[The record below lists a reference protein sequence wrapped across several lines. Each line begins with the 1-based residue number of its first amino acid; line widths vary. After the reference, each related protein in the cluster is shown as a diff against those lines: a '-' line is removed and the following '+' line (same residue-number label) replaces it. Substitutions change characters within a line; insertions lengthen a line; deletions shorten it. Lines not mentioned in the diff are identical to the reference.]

1 MMEKNNFDLS
11 SSGESRRYA
20 FTAIIWSVL
29 VAGSLAWNLHQE
41 GRNTLNTAAVAA
53 RANIAKDIGF
63 RRWASSH
70 GGVYIPPT
78 EHTPPNPYLKV
89 PDRDVVTTTGKTLTL
104 MNPAY
109 MLREL
114 QTDFPGEYGNKSHI
128 TSLKLLNPNNAPDDW
143 ETAALHTFEQGEK
156 VRQEVQHINDQ
167 PYLRMMTPM
176 IAEKGCLKCHG
187 FQGYKEGDIRGG
199 ISTVVALAPYLTR
212 ERELG
217 ISLSLTHGAIWLIGL
232 AGLGVSYRRDRNLA
246 GARQKAIDDL
256 RESEQKYHL
265 VADYTSDW
273 EYWLGVDGEIVYMS
287 PSCKALTGHDAGE
300 FSADPGLLSSLV
312 HPDDRA
318 AYEVHWLG
326 HSEHAE
332 AGEAEFRIIN
342 KDGEIRWI
350 SHHCRPVFDQ
360 HENWRGIRAGNRD
373 ITGRRI
379 AEDKITELNRDLE
392 QRVTERTAQ
401 LESANKELEAFSYSV
416 SHDLRAPLRAIDG
429 FSNILLQD
437 YAGKLD
443 AEGKRLLSVVLSS
456 TKRMSQLI
464 DDILKFS
471 RTGRLEITFSEIDME
486 KLAHSVIEE
495 LQPSTAG
502 SKLQFEI
509 EHIPRAKGDLA
520 MMHQVFVNLLSNA
533 IKFSRASEIPKIRVG
548 ATVNDDETIYYVR
561 DNGVGFDMRFADKL
575 FGVFQRL
582 HSMEEFEGTGIGLA
596 IVKRIVTRHGGRVWA
611 EGKVNK
617 GATLYFAL
625 PGKINDQGRT
635 LNPL

>member
-1 MMEKNNFDLS
+1 MKNNSFDFS
-11 SSGESRRYA
+11 SSGGSRRYA
-20 FTAIIWSVL
+20 FIAILWSVL
-29 VAGSLAWNLHQE
+29 VAGSLVGNLHQE

-70 GGVYIPPT
+70 GGVYVPPT

-89 PDRDVVTTTGKTLTL
+89 PDRDVTTTAGKALTL

-128 TSLKLLNPNNAPDDW
+128 TSLKLLNPKNAPDDW
-143 ETAALHTFEQGEK
+143 ETAALRSFEQGEK
-156 VRQEVQHINDQ
+156 VLQEVQHIDGQ
-167 PYLRMMTPM
+167 PFLRMMMPM

-199 ISTVVALAPYLTR
+199 ISTAVALAPYLTR
-212 ERELG
+212 EHELS

-246 GARQKAIDDL
+246 GARQKAVNDL
-256 RESEQKYHL
+256 SENEQKYHL

-287 PSCKALTGHDAGE
+287 PSCKALTGHDSEE
-300 FSADPGLLSSLV
+300 FSADPGLLLSLV

-318 AYEVHWLG
+318 EYEAHWHG

-332 AGEAEFRIIN
+332 AGAAEFRIIN
-342 KDGEIRWI
+342 KDGETRWI
-350 SHHCRPVFDQ
+350 SHRCRPVFDQ
-360 HENWRGIRAGNRD
+360 HGKWRGIRAGNRD
-373 ITGRRI
+373 ITERRV
-379 AEDKITELNRDLE
+379 AENKITELNRDLE
-392 QRVTERTAQ
+392 QRVAERTKQ

-416 SHDLRAPLRAIDG
+416 SHDLRTPLRAIDG
-429 FSNILLQD
+429 FSHILIQD
-437 YAGKLD
+437 YADKLD
-443 AEGKRLLSVVLSS
+443 DEAKRLLNVVLNNAE
-456 TKRMSQLI
+456 RMSQLI

-471 RTGRLEITFSEIDME
+471 RTGRLEITFTEIDME
-486 KLAHSVIEE
+486 KMAHTVVEE
-495 LQPSTAG
+495 LQPSIANN
-502 SKLQFEI
+502 KLQLEI
-509 EHIPRAKGDLA
+509 GHIPAATGDSA

-533 IKFSRASEIPKIRVG
+533 IKFSRTRETPRIQVG
-548 ATVNDDETIYYVR
+548 ATVQDRETTYFVR
-561 DNGVGFDMRFADKL
+561 DNGVGFDMHYADKL

-582 HSMEEFEGTGIGLA
+582 HGMEEFEGTGIGLA

-611 EGKVNK
+611 EGKIDQ
-617 GATLYFAL
+617 GATFYFAL
-625 PGKINDQGRT
+625 PTTRN
-635 LNPL
+635 N

>member
-1 MMEKNNFDLS
+1 MDTNKFDFS
-11 SSGESRRYA
+11 SSGEPRRYVFMA
-20 FTAIIWSVL
+20 FIWSVL
-29 VAGSLAWNLHQE
+29 VACSLVWNLHQE
-41 GRNTLNTAAVAA
+41 GLNTINTAAVAA

-70 GGVYIPPT
+70 GGVYVPPT

-128 TSLKLLNPNNAPDDW
+128 TSLKLLNPKNAPDDW
-143 ETAALHTFEQGEK
+143 EGAALRSFEQGEI
-156 VRQEVQHINDQ
+156 VRQEVQQINGQ
-167 PYLRMMTPM
+167 SYLRMMMPLT
-176 IAEKGCLKCHG
+176 AEQGCLKCHSI
-187 FQGYKEGDIRGG
+187 QGYKAGDIRGG
-199 ISTVVALAPYLTR
+199 ISTVVSMTPYLTR

-232 AGLGVSYRRDRNLA
+232 AGLGVSYRRDRNLS
-246 GARQKAIDDL
+246 GARQNAVNDL

-273 EYWLGVDGEIVYMS
+273 EYWLGVDGEMIYMS
-287 PSCKALTGHDAGE
+287 PSCKALTGYEANE

-318 AYEVHWLG
+318 AYETHWHG

-342 KDGEIRWI
+342 KAGEARWI
-350 SHHCRPVFDQ
+350 SHRCRPVFDK
-360 HENWRGIRAGNRD
+360 HGNWRGIRAGNRD
-373 ITGRRI
+373 ITARRV

-392 QRVTERTAQ
+392 RRVTERTAQ

-416 SHDLRAPLRAIDG
+416 SHDLRAPLRAIEG
-429 FSNILLQD
+429 FSNILIQD

-443 AEGKRLLSVVLSS
+443 DEGKRLLNVVLNNAD
-456 TKRMSQLI
+456 RMSQLI

-471 RTGRLEITFSEIDME
+471 RTGRLEISFSEIDMD
-486 KLAHSVIEE
+486 KMVHTVVEE
-495 LQPSTAG
+495 LQPFSAG
-502 SKLQFEI
+502 SKLQMKI
-509 EHIPRAKGDLA
+509 EHIPPTTGDRA

-533 IKFSRASEIPKIRVG
+533 IKFSRTREIPRIQVG
-548 ATVNDDETIYYVR
+548 ATVKDGETIYFVR
-561 DNGVGFDMRFADKL
+561 DNGVGFDMQSADKL
-575 FGVFQRL
+575 FGVFKRL
-582 HSMEEFEGTGIGLA
+582 HSTEEFEGTGIGLA
-596 IVKRIVTRHGGRVWA
+596 IVKRIITRHGGRVWA
-611 EGKVNK
+611 EAKVNQ
-617 GATLYFAL
+617 GATFYFAL
-625 PGKINDQGRT
+625 PTRKN
-635 LNPL
+635 N